1 MWDGESRGLAGVDE
15 ADPRPAMVHDVAAED
30 PAYAFAL
37 ARLQDPATLSPTPIG
52 VFRSVQRPVYDDL
65 MQDQLAAAG
74 YGTREP
80 DLGAL
85 LAGADTWTVKG

>member
-1 MWDGESRGLAGVDE
+1 
-15 ADPRPAMVHDVAAED
+15 
-30 PAYAFAL
+30 
-37 ARLQDPATLSPTPIG
+37 
-52 VFRSVQRPVYDDL
+52 VYDDL